1 MNYFL
6 ALIIV
11 ILGWGGYYEYG
22 QMQKQNARDK
32 AEFES
37 TISAQMVHLQED
49 NSKLASDN
57 AELVKKLA
65 AAQAKIAALSAAPPP
80 APASGPAT
88 LPTPPKPSL
97 PSNDLGSFATTD
109 GKKFD
114 KCHLLK
120 VASTG
125 ITINSASGITEV
137 DFGVLPPELQ
147 TRFGF
152 DPKKGPVLP
161 ADQVQTLEQ
170 QRALSEQGAPAAP

>member
-32 AEFES
+32 ADFES
-37 TISAQMVHLQED
+37 TISVQMVHLQED
-49 NSKLASDN
+49 NTKLVSDN
-57 AELVKKLA
+57 ADLVKKLA
-65 AAQAKIAALSAAPPP
+65 AAQAKIAALSAPPPPPP
-80 APASGPAT
+80 APPSGLVAPA
-88 LPTPPKPSL
+88 KPSL
-97 PSNDLGSFATTD
+97 PSNDLGSITTTD
-109 GKKFD
+109 GKKLD

-120 VASTG
+120 VASIG
-125 ITINSASGITEV
+125 ITISSASGITEV
-137 DFGVLPPELQ
+137 DFSVLPPELQ

-170 QRALSEQGAPAAP
+170 QRTLSEQGTAAGP